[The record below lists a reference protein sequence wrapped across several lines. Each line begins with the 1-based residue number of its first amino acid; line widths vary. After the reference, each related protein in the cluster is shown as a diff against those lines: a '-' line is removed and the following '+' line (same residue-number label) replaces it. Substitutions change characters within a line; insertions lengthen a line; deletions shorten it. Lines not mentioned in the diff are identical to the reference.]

1 MALKAQHKDIIFGV
15 GDTVKVFQII
25 KEEDKEREQAFEGM
39 VIGIKG
45 ETVNKSFTVRK
56 VGEQKIGIERIFPLS
71 APTIQKVELIRKG
84 LRGVKRAKLYYTRG
98 KSRREIEKIYS
109 RAAIKE
115 KAKKFEKEAQVVKKK
130 KIVSKK
136 PIK

>member
-15 GDTVKVFQII
+15 GDTVKVFQVI
-25 KEEDKEREQAFEGM
+25 KDGDKEREQAFEGM

-84 LRGVKRAKLYYTRG
+84 LRGVKRAKLYYIRE
-98 KSRREIEKIYS
+98 KSSREIEKIYS

-115 KAKKFEKEAQVVKKK
+115 KAKKFEKEQVVKKK
-130 KIVSKK
+130 KILSKK